1 MRSGSPCSRCG
12 RLRHPPPLRG
22 ALGCLGPASAPAP
35 AGRSPPAAPARASAS
50 EALVASGRRPGAGL
64 QAAEGKRL
72 RKLAP
77 SSAAASVPSGTG
89 KPLEQMV
96 QIIEAQPEDSSFDEI
111 LPELAF
117 ARMIER
123 GLEDVD
129 QGRTVSQEEDPRLH
143 RPRQPPRR
151 LGGTAAGIVA
161 RVEVL
166 TTFPQIGQPGR
177 HAACPPRRP
186 SLRASGLDRRAP
198 LVQATPDGDHPR
210 PTSPALPQ
218 RGRAGGKGGHTPG
231 SAVTTPSRRRD
242 GSAAGGRRP
251 RRERREIRDAEG

>member
-1 MRSGSPCSRCG
+1 
-12 RLRHPPPLRG
+12 
-22 ALGCLGPASAPAP
+22 
-35 AGRSPPAAPARASAS
+35 
-50 EALVASGRRPGAGL
+50 VASGRRPGAGL

-129 QGRTVSQEEDPRLH
+129 QGRTVSQEE
-143 RPRQPPRR
+143 
-151 LGGTAAGIVA
+151 V
-161 RVEVL
+161 
-166 TTFPQIGQPGR
+166 
-177 HAACPPRRP
+177 
-186 SLRASGLDRRAP
+186 
-198 LVQATPDGDHPR
+198 
-210 PTSPALPQ
+210 
-218 RGRAGGKGGHTPG
+218 
-231 SAVTTPSRRRD
+231 
-242 GSAAGGRRP
+242 
-251 RRERREIRDAEG
+251 RREVESWGT